1 MEETAWFTHLTA
13 KTQKPIVFT
22 GAMRPATALSAD
34 GPLNLLNAVR
44 IAADPKAAGRGVLV
58 ALNDVILSARDAMK
72 SARRTQPLLV
82 LMFKVRLD

>member
-13 KTQKPIVFT
+13 KTRNPLS

-44 IAADPKAAGRGVLV
+44 IAADRKQPAA
-58 ALNDVILSARDAMK
+58 AFSWH
-72 SARRTQPLLV
+72 STT
-82 LMFKVRLD
+82 

>member
-1 MEETAWFTHLTA
+1 MVYAPDS

-72 SARRTQPLLV
+72 ISPTNAAALV
-82 LMFKVRLD
+82 QMFKVRLD

>member
-1 MEETAWFTHLTA
+1 MVYAPDS

-72 SARRTQPLLV
+72 ISPDERSR
-82 LMFKVRLD
+82 FWS